1 MGNFDPLMGKH
12 NPGSLP
18 VQSCVTQWQSAEL
31 LTPRFL
37 VRVQAQELN
46 RKKEDSMNINFSNQ
60 VADSVIVITFCAV
73 VFAVAAFTRSTKF
86 QDWRFKKRI
95 SKENKDRK

>member
-1 MGNFDPLMGKH
+1 MGNRHPLMGKPD
-12 NPGSLP
+12 PGSLP
-18 VQSCVTQWQSAEL
+18 VQSCVAQWQCIRL
-31 LTPRFL
+31 LTGRFL

-46 RKKEDSMNINFSNQ
+46 RKKEDSMNINFSDQ
-60 VADSVIVITFCAV
+60 VADSVIVTIFCAV

-95 SKENKDRK
+95 SKENKGRK